1 MMEELNASSSASGKS
16 VAALVFHDVRRA
28 VPSIAQVYVFTRKR
42 RKRKGAAR
50 VRLWVGVIA
59 TEGGPGEVSDGAAS
73 PGNPYN
79 LGLDGMKGFRAPAHF
94 FGFLCLS
101 EILIQRGNI

>member
-1 MMEELNASSSASGKS
+1 M
-16 VAALVFHDVRRA
+16 AALVFHDVRRA

-59 TEGGPGEVSDGAAS
+59 TEGGPGEVSGVAAS
-73 PGNPYN
+73 PGGSYVE
-79 LGLDGMKGFRAPAHF
+79 LDGMKGFSAPAHF
-94 FGFLCLS
+94 FRFL
-101 EILIQRGNI
+101 

>member
-16 VAALVFHDVRRA
+16 GAALVFHDVRRA

-42 RKRKGAAR
+42 RKRKGATR

-79 LGLDGMKGFRAPAHF
+79 VGLDGMKGFSAPAHF